1 MSKYSDNCFLFLGKT
16 GVGKSLC
23 AKCLTTNKNII
34 VSDKMDSCTY
44 DVKGYDAYIPSSFMS
59 KEFYYKVIDTPG
71 LCDSMGRDN
80 NIIDK
85 IKTYLENKSIKVK
98 GIFIFL
104 NFRNVRF
111 DKAEKDIIKKIYNL
125 VPMDHFWKYVTIVF
139 TNYYG
144 DKHFK
149 LEAKR
154 KQNTDSFRKS
164 FEELIYNA
172 YEEEAIIKISTK
184 DLRIEYIDL
193 YNPDKFDDDPQTKDA
208 VIKEN
213 KIYLDSLKK
222 IFKELSNRQPLY
234 SKIEDKILE
243 NQKVIKRLSDGKANL
258 YNCKIKKFFYYDQ
271 QGHLIKEKGKIIEEP
286 QYIKD
291 IELNRLSVHSW
302 RALFTSIGAYVA
314 SAGCIIGSCVFPP
327 AAPALLPVGGVL
339 YGVGASAN
347 VVQLGTTISDI
358 VENKTYNNTEDISK
372 YDNKYF

>member
-1 MSKYSDNCFLFLGKT
+1 MPKYSDNCFLFLGKT

-23 AKCLTTNKNII
+23 AKCLTSNKNIV
-34 VSDKMDSCTY
+34 VSDKIDSCTF
-44 DVKGYDAYIPSSFMS
+44 DVKGYDAYIPSSFLS
-59 KEFYYKVIDTPG
+59 KEFDYKVIDTPG

-80 NIIDK
+80 HIIDK

-125 VPMDHFWKYVTIVF
+125 VPMDHFWKYVTIIF

-144 DKHFK
+144 DKFDN
-149 LEAKR
+149 LEEKKR
-154 KQNTDSFRKS
+154 QNSISFRKS
-164 FEELIYNA
+164 FEELINNA
-172 YEEEAIIKISTK
+172 YNEEAIIKIETK

-193 YNPDKFDDDPQTKDA
+193 YDPDKYDDPKIKDNI
-208 VIKEN
+208 IKEN

-234 SKIEDKILE
+234 SKIEDKIIE
-243 NQKVIKRLSDGKANL
+243 NQKVINRLSSGKANL

-271 QGHLIKEKGKIIEEP
+271 EGKIIKEKGKIIE
-286 QYIKD
+286 QKYVKD
-291 IELNRLSVHSW
+291 IEFNRLEGHSW
-302 RALFTSIGAYVA
+302 RAFVTSMGAYVA
-314 SAGCIIGSCVFPP
+314 SAGCFIGSFIFPP
-327 AAPALLPVGGVL
+327 AAPALLPMGGVL

-347 VVQLGTTISDI
+347 VVQIGTAISDS
-358 VENKTYNNTEDISK
+358 VENKTFLNSEDISK
-372 YDNKYF
+372 YEQ

>member
-1 MSKYSDNCFLFLGKT
+1 
-16 GVGKSLC
+16 
-23 AKCLTTNKNII
+23 
-34 VSDKMDSCTY
+34 
-44 DVKGYDAYIPSSFMS
+44 MS

-144 DKHFK
+144 DKHFN

-193 YNPDKFDDDPQTKDA
+193 YDPDKFDDEPETKEN

-258 YNCKIKKFFYYDQ
+258 YNCKIKKFFYYDH
-271 QGHLIKEKGKIIEEP
+271 QG
-286 QYIKD
+286 
-291 IELNRLSVHSW
+291 N
-302 RALFTSIGAYVA
+302 
-314 SAGCIIGSCVFPP
+314 
-327 AAPALLPVGGVL
+327 
-339 YGVGASAN
+339 
-347 VVQLGTTISDI
+347 
-358 VENKTYNNTEDISK
+358 
-372 YDNKYF
+372 